1 MGTLY
6 MVSPR
11 PNQITP
17 PSITRCRHTCGW
29 RTHPAQRQPPPT
41 AAGEA
46 ATHVSAQKGKHSVRR
61 RDTQAEVTC
70 VTRRRGADAQREARP
85 DHPSERTKGGKGRGP
100 SRASQLP
107 DTEQKVAKQ
116 RPTPQRHTM
125 WLHPNGERG
134 KQKRK
139 NKNKKSR

>member
-46 ATHVSAQKGKHSVRR
+46 ATHASAQKGKHSVKR

-85 DHPSERTKGGKGRGP
+85 DHPSERTKGGEGEGSQPCLAAPGHRTKGRQAEADP
-100 SRASQLP
+100 P
-107 DTEQKVAKQ
+107 ETHHVVAPKW
-116 RPTPQRHTM
+116 RE
-125 WLHPNGERG
+125 GKAKKE
-134 KQKRK
+134 KQKQK
-139 NKNKKSR
+139 E